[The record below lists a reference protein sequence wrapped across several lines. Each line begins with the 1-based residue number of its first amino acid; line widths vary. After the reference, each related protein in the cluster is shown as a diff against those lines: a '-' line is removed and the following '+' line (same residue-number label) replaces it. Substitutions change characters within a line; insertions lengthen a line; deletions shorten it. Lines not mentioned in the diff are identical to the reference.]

1 MLYLKSQGHRPSGSR
16 EEDFLRVFTIYGR
29 GSHLGHVTKIFF
41 MHFGYLII
49 RSLHMKFEFNWANG
63 L

>member
-1 MLYLKSQGHRPSGSR
+1 MLHTKSHGHRPSGSG
-16 EEDFLRVFTIYGR
+16 EDFYMGFTIYGR
-29 GSHLGHVTKIFF
+29 SGHLVHVTKIFCI
-41 MHFGYLII
+41 II

>member
-1 MLYLKSQGHRPSGSR
+1 MLHTKSQGHRPSDSG
-16 EEDFLRVFTIYGR
+16 EDFLRGFTIYGR
-29 GSHLGHVTKIFF
+29 GSHLSHVTKVFCIN
-41 MHFGYLII
+41 FGLFII